1 MNPRNHLLAPLVLSL
16 PLVGCG
22 EDDSSRAAREPLSF
36 VTFNAGLL
44 AQSQN
49 VEQRMQRIAQ
59 DLPSL
64 DADVICLQEVW
75 QPEHVQT
82 ITSAVKADYPHAH
95 WSVTAASG
103 SSNCTQTESDLLIG
117 CISAK
122 CPGIEASGMALCAVA
137 NCANEYA
144 AVSAGCQQC
153 VLANQ
158 TQPPTT
164 IAATCTATG
173 SGSTA
178 YSNQNG
184 LVLLS
189 KHEFIAKDFQALE
202 SSFGDRGVLYAQIE
216 SSLLPG
222 LHLFCTH
229 LAATL
234 SGVTYP
240 GPHGT
245 WAGERTVQIHA
256 LTAYAKSKQQSGTTT
271 VALGDMNTGPTLGS
285 VVGED
290 PECFTQLDAA
300 GLKAPY
306 LSSSTARCTFCS
318 DNTIIDSTS
327 GVDVLIDHVLFSNL
341 PKNTTTQAKRVF
353 DDPIRLDVAGS
364 AVDTFRSDHY
374 GLMVTAHPKP

>member
-1 MNPRNHLLAPLVLSL
+1 MNPRNGLLAPLLLSML
-16 PLVGCG
+16 LAGCG
-22 EDDSSRAAREPLSF
+22 DDSESTPEPISF

-49 VEQRMQRIAQ
+49 VEQRMQSIAQ

-64 DADVICLQEVW
+64 EADVVCLQEVW
-75 QPEHVQT
+75 QPEHVQA
-82 ITSAVKADYPHAH
+82 ITTAVKADYPHAH
-95 WSVTAASG
+95 WSVTAANG
-103 SSNCTQTESDLLIG
+103 NSNCTQSESDLLIG
-117 CISAK
+117 CINTK
-122 CPGIEASGMALCAVA
+122 CPNVEASGMALCAVA

-158 TQPPTT
+158 TQLPAT
-164 IAATCTATG
+164 IAATCTANG

-178 YSNQNG
+178 YLNQNG

-189 KHEFIAKDFQALE
+189 KHEFVAKDFQALE
-202 SSFGDRGVLYAQIE
+202 SSFGDRGVLYAQID

-222 LHLFCTH
+222 LHVFCTH

-245 WAGERTVQIHA
+245 WAGERSVQINA
-256 LTAYAKSKQQSGTTT
+256 LAAYVKTKQGSGDTAVVT
-271 VALGDMNTGPTLGS
+271 GDMNTGPTLGN

-290 PECFTQLDAA
+290 PECFAQLEEA

-306 LSSSTARCTFCS
+306 LSSSTAQCTFCS

-327 GVDVLIDHVLFSNL
+327 GVDVLIDHVLFSKL
-341 PKNTTTQAKRVF
+341 PKNTITEAERVF
-353 DDPIRLDVAGS
+353 DAPITLAAGGAS
-364 AVDTFRSDHY
+364 VVTFRSDHY
-374 GLMVTAHPKP
+374 GLKVTARPKD